1 MAEQQTTGTSLE
13 ELKKRLLQVSESVPE
28 KGKKELANKIMKS
41 VAKRDEFPTK
51 KGAWSKYISFERKG
65 KEQPTVYLPEPKDR
79 EYVRFCLMDALRFLS
94 YDIVVPEFTYA
105 GCRSDVFAVASG
117 RAVEFEIKMSRE
129 DLLKDFDKRMTFGG
143 INPMKHDMLA
153 SGKSIMSK
161 FWFVVPE
168 GLITASECPQ
178 HCGLIT
184 FDMNEPGG
192 WFLKVVKI
200 APLLHRSF
208 VGASTW
214 ATIAKR
220 LDGKCQA
227 LLSKFSKTEFAERKR
242 RGLCQ
247 LLP

>member
-1 MAEQQTTGTSLE
+1 MVEKQITGTSLE

-65 KEQPTVYLPEPKDR
+65 KQQPVVYLPEPKDR
-79 EYVRFCLMDALRFLS
+79 EYVRFCLIDALRFLK
-94 YDIVVPEFTYA
+94 YDIVVSEFTYA

-153 SGKSIMSK
+153 SGKSIISK

-168 GLITASECPQ
+168 GLIAASECPQ

-192 WFLKVVKI
+192 WFLKVIKV

-227 LLSKFSKTEFAERKR
+227 LLNKFSKTEFADRKR

>member
-1 MAEQQTTGTSLE
+1 MSDVQQTTSSLD
-13 ELKKRLLQVSESVPE
+13 ELKKRMLQVSTMLPE
-28 KGKKELANKIMKS
+28 KPKKQLANKIMKS

-65 KEQPTVYLPEPKDR
+65 KEQPIVYLPEPKDR

-94 YDIVVPEFTYA
+94 YEIVVSEFTYA
-105 GCRSDVFAVASG
+105 GCRSDVFAVAAG

-153 SGKSIMSK
+153 SGKSIITK

-168 GLITASECPQ
+168 GLISSKECPQ

-184 FDMNEPGG
+184 FDMNQPGG
-192 WFLKVVKI
+192 WFLKVAKV
-200 APLLHRSF
+200 APLLHRGF

-214 ATIAKR
+214 STIAKR

-227 LLSKFSKTEFAERKR
+227 LLSKFSKTDFVERKR